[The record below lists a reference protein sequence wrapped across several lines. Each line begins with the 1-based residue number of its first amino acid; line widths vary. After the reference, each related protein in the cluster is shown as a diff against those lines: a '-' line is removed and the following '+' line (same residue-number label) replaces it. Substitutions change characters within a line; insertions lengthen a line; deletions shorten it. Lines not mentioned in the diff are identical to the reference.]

1 MRRAFPPLSLLLL
14 LSGVAQAQP
23 TALSVNPASRE
34 EVRQFFRTVFHASE
48 NVPLEWTGSYA
59 TGAAGDTSAAHKEA
73 TRLRI
78 NFYRALVGVPADIAF
93 NPVYSAKAQ
102 QAALL
107 MSVNNALSHTPP
119 PTWTRYTPIAAEAAL
134 NSNLALGQAGP
145 DAINGYIA
153 DAGANNAVVGH
164 RRWLFYPPTLHMGTG
179 DVP

>member
-93 NPVYSAKAQ
+93 NALYNAKAQ
-102 QAALL
+102 QGALML
-107 MSVNNALSHTPP
+107 SANNDLNHFPP
-119 PTWTRYTPIAAEAAL
+119 PSWTFYTAIGAEATA
-134 NSNLALGQAGP
+134 NSNLALG
-145 DAINGYIA
+145 
-153 DAGANNAVVGH
+153 
-164 RRWLFYPPTLHMGTG
+164 T
-179 DVP
+179 